1 MDNQKVVHKNLGFDV
16 KEKQEVVSS
25 LNALLANYQVHYQKL
40 RNFHW
45 NVKGSDFF
53 DLHQQFEE
61 EYNAVLLQ
69 IDEIA
74 ERIRTFGATPF
85 STLKEYLAESNI
97 QESLPG
103 ASSDEMVQ
111 ELLDDYGILM
121 SYLIEA
127 IEASNEVGDIGT
139 ADFLTKYMKRMEKR
153 HWMFTAF
160 LNQS

>member
-61 EYNAVLLQ
+61 EYNGVLLQ

-97 QESLPG
+97 KESLPG